1 MSYPDI
7 KRLQTMLGN
16 SVDQVNRRSIE
27 QLIASHPDVVC
38 DKIWLELINDAT
50 DSLPINPEAEAR
62 RTAELKQAL
71 DTVAKAIAIG
81 NLTSKQT
88 CLIKQIH
95 KFIEH
100 HNFHR

>member
-1 MSYPDI
+1 MSYPDL

-27 QLIASHPDVVC
+27 HLIAGHPDTVC
-38 DKIWLELINDAT
+38 DKIWLDLISGDP
-50 DSLPINPEAEAR
+50 DSLPINPEAASR

-81 NLTSKQT
+81 NLTSKQAS
-88 CLIKQIH
+88 LIKQIH

-100 HNFHR
+100 HNLHC